1 MSDVVK
7 DKVDWTD
14 HAGNEAGEMFFDERM
29 PSASEIAVMA
39 EQFKAL
45 ADPTRLKLLM
55 LLFAGERCV
64 GDLAAHLDVSQSAV
78 SHQLRIL
85 RTLKI
90 VRYHKDGREVFYDL
104 ADDHVRDI
112 LSRSLEHVLHD

>member
-1 MSDVVK
+1 MSD
-7 DKVDWTD
+7 DQTAMDLIF
-14 HAGNEAGEMFFDERM
+14 EANP
-29 PSASEIAVMA
+29 PSEAEINAMA

-45 ADPTRLKLLM
+45 SDPTRLKLLM
-55 LLFAGERCV
+55 LLFSGERCV

-85 RTLKI
+85 RNLKI